1 MADKNYYEILG
12 VDRKA
17 TDADIKSAYRKLVKQ
32 YHPDLHP
39 GDANA
44 AAKFKEVNEANEVLS
59 DPQKRAKYDYEL
71 DHPNMGG
78 FGGGTGGFGGFS
90 GFGGFG
96 DIFNDIFSGFGG
108 GSASSGAA
116 SAEQGE
122 DVTRE
127 VVLSFLDAAKGCTK
141 EIRYTRNV
149 PCETCKGTGAKN
161 GTAYKTCDKCKGT
174 GQVRYTQDTIFGRT
188 IRMATCDACG
198 GTGKKI
204 TEMCPDCKGKG
215 YVRKETVVTLN
226 IPAGADTKKIT
237 EMCPDCKGKGYVRKE
252 TVVTLNIPAGAD
264 TNSYIRKK
272 GYGQAS
278 AKGGL
283 PGDLIVIFRVEPHK
297 IFKRKDKDLYV
308 ELPVSFK
315 TAATGGKVRVP
326 GLDEPF
332 EYLIPEGTQSGTVFC
347 VRGKG
352 LKTRT
357 GTGNM
362 YITVTVEIPSKLTRE
377 QKAAVESFDAATDI
391 RQTAKMRA
399 FRDNMQ
405 AMYGVDPYAGK

>member
-17 TDADIKSAYRKLVKQ
+17 TDADIKSAYRKLVKM

-39 GDANA
+39 NDANA

-59 DPQKRAKYDYEL
+59 DPQKRAAYDYEL
-71 DHPNMGG
+71 DHPGARSGAGGFSG
-78 FGGGTGGFGGFS
+78 FGGGGFS
-90 GFGGFG
+90 GFGGFS

-108 GSASSGAA
+108 GGSAQAA
-116 SAEQGE
+116 SQGE
-122 DVTRE
+122 DITKE

-141 EIRYTRNV
+141 EIRYFRNE
-149 PCETCKGTGAKN
+149 PCSSCKGTGAKN
-161 GTAYKTCDKCKGT
+161 GTAYKTCDKCGGT
-174 GQVRYTQDTIFGRT
+174 GQVRYAQDTLFGRT
-188 IRMATCDACG
+188 IRMTTCDACG

-204 TEMCPDCKGKG
+204 TD
-215 YVRKETVVTLN
+215 
-226 IPAGADTKKIT
+226 A
-237 EMCPDCKGKGYVRKE
+237 CPDCKGKGYVRKE

-278 AKGGL
+278 ARGGAA
-283 PGDLIVIFRVEPHK
+283 GDLIVVFRVEPHK

-308 ELPVSFK
+308 ELPISYRI
-315 TAATGGKVRVP
+315 AALGGKVQVP
-326 GLDEPF
+326 GIDDTF
-332 EYLIPEGTQSGTVFC
+332 EYLIPDGTQSGTVFC

-362 YITVTVEIPSKLTRE
+362 YITVQVEVPTKLSRE
-377 QKAAVESFDAATDI
+377 QKNALEDLDDVLDI
-391 RQTAKMRA
+391 KQSAKMRA
-399 FRDNMQ
+399 FKDNVQ
-405 AMYGVDPYAGK
+405 AMYGVDPYKG